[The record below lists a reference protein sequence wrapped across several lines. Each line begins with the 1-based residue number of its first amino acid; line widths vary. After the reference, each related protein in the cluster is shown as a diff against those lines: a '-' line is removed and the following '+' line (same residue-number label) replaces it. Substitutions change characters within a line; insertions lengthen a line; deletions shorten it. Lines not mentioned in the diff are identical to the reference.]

1 MRLACGR
8 QQGVRA
14 GAWVAP
20 THPWSLVTEETPSH
34 GAGESRFPGARPSGA
49 LPALPESG
57 LGLQPKARSSGKS
70 SPGGRGALGPAPW
83 AQLSGGAHAH
93 LLTHEQRQ
101 ALCKAILRAGRVVHS
116 PLTLHELPKLWLG
129 FEDGAGVTGGHPTDT
144 CTALQPTA
152 WSTVSSGL
160 THHRGLVTEAG
171 TQLCPPWGPGPSM
184 RSSGCPAC
192 PELPVGFSLS
202 PSGHPSAHL
211 LRIFFTDFCSS
222 PARWPVECLPVCVS
236 SSTASCPP
244 GSWCWVGAV
253 RKLPVSQ
260 CSRRG
265 ASCGPR
271 RRTGGPSREGP
282 RPR

>member
-1 MRLACGR
+1 MGGPHPSVVPGHGGDAQPWGGR
-8 QQGVRA
+8 EQVPWSSAFRGPPRAPRVRA
-14 GAWVAP
+14 GPAAQGEKQQEVL
-20 THPWSLVTEETPSH
+20 SR
-34 GAGESRFPGARPSGA
+34 GAGSTGPCSLGSA
-49 LPALPESG
+49 L
-57 LGLQPKARSSGKS
+57 R
-70 SPGGRGALGPAPW
+70 
-83 AQLSGGAHAH
+83 GAHAH

-171 TQLCPPWGPGPSM
+171 TQLCPLWGPGPSM

-222 PARWPVECLPVCVS
+222 PARWLVECLPVCVS